1 MRSGRCTGIHSE
13 SRTAP
18 PASRRP
24 CEPRVLPHH
33 EHVKRARCC
42 ITPGEPCFRRPVT
55 TCTGAVAR
63 TKLQRHGSP
72 SSHSLTFGI
81 TGWFMAQ
88 PSTDALTMRVDAEAT
103 LHISGLMSGSCSGAA
118 STTTSSQPSKQ
129 RSAPPDPFP
138 QAVADFVAHYP
149 QVPADSKPR
158 LSEMVGVLQAPP
170 PLLSGAQ
177 G

>member
-1 MRSGRCTGIHSE
+1 
-13 SRTAP
+13 
-18 PASRRP
+18 
-24 CEPRVLPHH
+24 
-33 EHVKRARCC
+33 
-42 ITPGEPCFRRPVT
+42 
-55 TCTGAVAR
+55 
-63 TKLQRHGSP
+63 
-72 SSHSLTFGI
+72 
-81 TGWFMAQ
+81 MAQ